1 MREEPPIV
9 LRTATG
15 GPIEQ
20 SSSPPQGEG
29 KEEPSKE
36 RGRTLVRT
44 PTCSLKNNDT
54 PKNKDIQGITIPG
67 ILQQGLGIEVVL
79 LDVLEIVEGAYLE
92 FLASRLIADDDTML
106 VHL

>member
-1 MREEPPIV
+1 MP
-9 LRTATG
+9 
-15 GPIEQ
+15 
-20 SSSPPQGEG
+20 G
-29 KEEPSKE
+29 KWTKE

-44 PTCSLKNNDT
+44 PTCPLKNTDTPINTDT

-92 FLASRLIADDDTML
+92 FLASRLVADDDTML

>member
-1 MREEPPIV
+1 MHRGIYAG
-9 LRTATG
+9 RTC
-15 GPIEQ
+15 
-20 SSSPPQGEG
+20 GEMD
-29 KEEPSKE
+29 KK

-44 PTCSLKNNDT
+44 PTCSLKNND
-54 PKNKDIQGITIPG
+54 IQGMTILQLMPILQGILIPG

>member
-1 MREEPPIV
+1 MP
-9 LRTATG
+9 
-15 GPIEQ
+15 
-20 SSSPPQGEG
+20 G
-29 KEEPSKE
+29 KWTKE

-44 PTCSLKNNDT
+44 PTCPLKNTDT
-54 PKNKDIQGITIPG
+54 PGNKDIQGIPILQGITIPG

-92 FLASRLIADDDTML
+92 FLASRLVADDDTML

>member
-1 MREEPPIV
+1 MHRGIYAGITC
-9 LRTATG
+9 RG
-15 GPIEQ
+15 NGH
-20 SSSPPQGEG
+20 
-29 KEEPSKE
+29 KE

-44 PTCSLKNNDT
+44 PTRPLN
-54 PKNKDIQGITIPG
+54 NKDIQGITILQGITTLQGITIPG

>member
-1 MREEPPIV
+1 MRGV
-9 LRTATG
+9 GL
-15 GPIEQ
+15 
-20 SSSPPQGEG
+20 SQGCDKNAQRYICRHNMQG
-29 KEEPSKE
+29 KWTKE

-44 PTCSLKNNDT
+44 PTRPL
-54 PKNKDIQGITIPG
+54 KNKDIQGITIPG

-92 FLASRLIADDDTML
+92 FLASRLVADDDTML